1 MNLSEY
7 EYLWT
12 TEKDDWVLVNT
23 TFGYGIVNKT
33 EQVVLSVSDEE
44 LEQALIE
51 QILSNGC
58 KVYDNIKDAYN
69 DVPDGAIFGEDVVL
83 CEKCGHEM
91 DYHHEGSGCG
101 MTCPNCGW
109 GWATT
114 YIDPIKL
121 DESDYHVILVSN
133 DNSLSI
139 IKMVSETSNCNYVE
153 AKKLIENA
161 PVEIF
166 SGKAVEVKTIKEKLE
181 TANIKFRIEPEFPY

>member
-1 MNLSEY
+1 MND
-7 EYLWT
+7 
-12 TEKDDWVLVNT
+12 KC
-23 TFGYGIVNKT
+23 I
-33 EQVVLSVSDEE
+33 
-44 LEQALIE
+44 
-51 QILSNGC
+51 
-58 KVYDNIKDAYN
+58 
-69 DVPDGAIFGEDVVL
+69 
-83 CEKCGHEM
+83 CEKCGNEM
-91 DYHHEGSGCG
+91 KPLSDIYPIG

-114 YIDPIKL
+114 YIDSINL